1 MCSSLG
7 KKNCSRRIYLFFLG
21 VRRCRGQVWGKLRSV
36 RVFSKNCAPLTTLRV
51 SSFFLER
58 WDEVAIEIKNVWL
71 KENEKKCWYNN
82 NLFILL
88 LYVFKIY
95 ILPKRISFLLQS
107 FEIYLF

>member
-1 MCSSLG
+1 M
-7 KKNCSRRIYLFFLG
+7 
-21 VRRCRGQVWGKLRSV
+21 RSAG
-36 RVFSKNCAPLTTLRV
+36 SI
-51 SSFFLER
+51 FLER

-95 ILPKRISFLLQS
+95 ILTKEYPFYCNLLKC
-107 FEIYLF
+107 IYFNNCFT